1 MKTNMKSLLLAIA
14 ALSALGAAAHA
25 EDVKV
30 KIITANGRS
39 VDAKGEA
46 VTVGREL
53 KALDV
58 IETTETS
65 SVDVMIFKD
74 GVPGSILRVTPNSR
88 MTVVSL
94 SQLTKD
100 DETTLN
106 FEVSVQKADSTKAAT
121 IASR

>member
-1 MKTNMKSLLLAIA
+1 MKMNMKSLLLAIT
-14 ALSALGAAAHA
+14 ALAALGAAAHA

-30 KIITANGRS
+30 KIVTANGHS

-46 VTVGREL
+46 VAVGREL

-58 IETTETS
+58 IETTDSS

-74 GVPGSILRVTPNSR
+74 GAPGSILRVTPNSR

-106 FEVSVQKADSTKAAT
+106 FEISVQKADATKAAT
-121 IASR
+121 IAAR